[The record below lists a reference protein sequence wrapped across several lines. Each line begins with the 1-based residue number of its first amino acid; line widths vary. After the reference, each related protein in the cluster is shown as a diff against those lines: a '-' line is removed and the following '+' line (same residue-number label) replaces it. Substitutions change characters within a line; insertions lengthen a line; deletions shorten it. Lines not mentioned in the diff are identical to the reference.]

1 MEHLL
6 TGEKKLFNVAQ
17 DYREQHN
24 LIEGYPK
31 KAAELKEK
39 MSAYLDSIDAE
50 NIQDVYKARL
60 AELDRFESRAKQAH
74 KKRIA
79 KAGADKKLRA
89 EADARLAADLA
100 RFKRNQAKCRE
111 NMRGTGF

>member
-1 MEHLL
+1 
-6 TGEKKLFNVAQ
+6 
-17 DYREQHN
+17 
-24 LIEGYPK
+24 
-31 KAAELKEK
+31 

-50 NIQDVYKARL
+50 NIQDVYQARL

-79 KAGADKKLRA
+79 KAGANKALRG

-100 RFKRNQAKCRE
+100 RFKRNQTKCRE
-111 NMRGTGF
+111 NMRGTKF